1 VGTDPAGMN
10 LNFNMY
16 TDSRKAVSGFAW
28 TGHTVDEIG
37 GGFHG
42 VEVGLNVRPS
52 PALLVTVSPGL
63 DFSTDERQFVGAYD
77 APALTE
83 TFGTRYVFGRIEQTS
98 LSLNTRINWTFSP
111 DLSLELYA
119 RPFVTRGQYDAY
131 SQLGAPG
138 QLRLPVFG
146 TDVGTATRE
155 TDGSVTLN
163 AGDGSEPISVAPD
176 FTFRA
181 LQGNA
186 VLRWQYR
193 PGSALFL
200 VWQQQRSGFESDGS
214 LRFGRDVRGLFA
226 DPLENVFLIKLSY
239 WLG

>member
-1 VGTDPAGMN
+1 
-10 LNFNMY
+10 
-16 TDSRKAVSGFAW
+16 
-28 TGHTVDEIG
+28 
-37 GGFHG
+37 
-42 VEVGLNVRPS
+42 
-52 PALLVTVSPGL
+52 
-63 DFSTDERQFVGAYD
+63 
-77 APALTE
+77 
-83 TFGTRYVFGRIEQTS
+83 
-98 LSLNTRINWTFSP
+98 
-111 DLSLELYA
+111 
-119 RPFVTRGQYDAY
+119 
-131 SQLGAPG
+131 
-138 QLRLPVFG
+138 VFG